1 MASRYLYIVLAATLA
16 AACGAATE
24 DPVEELG
31 EDAGAEQVVL
41 PSDAEPTEAEFCEI
55 AFGES
60 GRADVERVLGE
71 PDTTRDT
78 GARALLLYVFSGGNV
93 TIALHLD
100 ADVFREFTVY
110 GGHVPACWAEAKR
123 KSLESHRSDAGLD
136 TDPQAE

>member
-1 MASRYLYIVLAATLA
+1 MVLAATLA

-24 DPVEELG
+24 DSVG
-31 EDAGAEQVVL
+31 EIGEDDAGAEQAVL
-41 PSDAEPTEAEFCEI
+41 PSDAEPTEAELCEI

-78 GARALLLYVFSGGNV
+78 GARAVLLYVFDGGNV

-100 ADVFREFTVY
+100 SDVFREFTVY
-110 GGHVPACWAEAKR
+110 GGRVPACWADAKR
-123 KSLESHRSDAGLD
+123 KSLESHRSDAGLN
-136 TDPQAE
+136 TDPEAE